1 MPKYFFYGRV
11 REFAK
16 NTVYIPDKCEF
27 LYHFLFQ
34 MEFKSNHVIFTA
46 DLVQL
51 VAKKNGNCQNKFDTF
66 LHFFY
71 SVKPSYEEIG

>member
-51 VAKKNGNCQNKFDTF
+51 VAKKTGTVRINLTHFYTF
-66 LHFFY
+66 
-71 SVKPSYEEIG
+71 SIV